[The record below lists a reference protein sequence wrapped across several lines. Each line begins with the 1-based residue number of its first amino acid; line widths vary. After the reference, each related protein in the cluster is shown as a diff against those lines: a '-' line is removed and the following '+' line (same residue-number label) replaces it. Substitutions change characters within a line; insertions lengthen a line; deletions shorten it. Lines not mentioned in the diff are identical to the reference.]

1 MFDLKSIRN
10 STDNSPQ
17 NYRLEDEGLK
27 MAIQMAIWLEKPLLL
42 TGAPGTGKTQLA
54 HKVAYDLSLSGDETN
69 CANFIDKP
77 FIFNTKTTSTCTD
90 LFYSYDAIRHFQKK
104 YSDQIGNTQDETTAH
119 SYIKLN
125 ALGRAIVQ
133 SHGGEGVKG
142 NEELKDLQKLLDFDK
157 IIIPELKSSVVLIDE
172 IDKAPRDFPNDLL
185 NEIDNMEFSIN
196 ELMNLHV
203 KKNENNRARI
213 LVIMTS
219 NFEKALPD
227 AFLRRCLFYHIPSP
241 NQKELIEIV
250 NLRMGGQK
258 NVSQN
263 IETIVT
269 EFMTIRDS
277 LKDKKP
283 STAELLEWVKVLAE
297 LSLLNGILDFKTLNE
312 DQKNKIKKSYSAL
325 AKSKDDLEIL
335 TRK

>member
-1 MFDLKSIRN
+1 MFDLKSIKT
-10 STDNSPQ
+10 SADKSPQ

-54 HKVAYDLSLSGDETN
+54 FKVAYDLSLMEDSSD

-104 YSDQIGNTQDETTAH
+104 YSDQIGSKQDETTAH
-119 SYIKLN
+119 SYLKLN

-133 SHGGEGVKG
+133 SYGG
-142 NEELKDLQKLLDFDK
+142 NEIKNNVQLEELQKLLDFDK
-157 IIIPELKSSVVLIDE
+157 TIMSELRSSVVLIDE

-203 KKNENNRARI
+203 RKSENNRARV

-241 NQKELIEIV
+241 NQQELVEIV
-250 NLRMGGQK
+250 NLRLGGQK
-258 NVSQN
+258 NIANN
-263 IETIVT
+263 IETIVK
-269 EFMTIRDS
+269 EFMILRDS

-283 STAELLEWVKVLAE
+283 STAELLEWVKVLE
-297 LSLLNGILDFKTLNE
+297 QLSLLNGVLDFKNLSE
-312 DQKNKIKKSYSAL
+312 EQKMKLKQSYAAL

-335 TRK
+335 TR

>member
-1 MFDLKSIRN
+1 MFDLKSIKT
-10 STDNSPQ
+10 SADKSPQ

-27 MAIQMAIWLEKPLLL
+27 TAIQMAIWLEKPLLL

-54 HKVAYDLSLSGDETN
+54 YKVAYDLSLMGDSPE
-69 CANFIDKP
+69 CANFIEKP
-77 FIFNTKTTSTCTD
+77 YIFNTKTTSSCMD

-104 YSDQIGNTQDETTAH
+104 YSDQIDSKLDETTAH
-119 SYIKLN
+119 TYIKLN

-133 SHGGEGVKG
+133 SYGGENIKE
-142 NEELKDLQKLLDFDK
+142 NENLKELQKLLDFDK
-157 IIIPELKSSVVLIDE
+157 TIKTEMRSSVVLIDE

-203 KKNENNRARI
+203 KKNENNKARV

-219 NFEKALPD
+219 NFEKALPE

-241 NQKELIEIV
+241 TQKELIEIV

-258 NVSQN
+258 NIAGNV
-263 IETIVT
+263 ETIVT
-269 EFMTIRDS
+269 EFITLREN

-283 STAELLEWVKVLAE
+283 STAELLEWVKVLE
-297 LSLLNGILDFKTLNE
+297 QLGLLNGVLNFNTLSK
-312 DQKNKIKKSYSAL
+312 DQKKMLKQSYAAL

-335 TRK
+335 TR

>member
-1 MFDLKSIRN
+1 MFDLKSI
-10 STDNSPQ
+10 STSADKSPQ
-17 NYRLEDEGLK
+17 KYRLEDEGLK

-54 HKVAYDLSLSGDETN
+54 YKVAYDLSLMGDN
-69 CANFIDKP
+69 PDCANFIEKP

-104 YSDQIGNTQDETTAH
+104 YSDQIGNKQDETTAH

-133 SHGGEGVKG
+133 SYGGNGIKE
-142 NEELKDLQKLLDFDK
+142 NDELKELQRLLDFDK
-157 IIIPELKSSVVLIDE
+157 TIMPELRSSVVLIDE

-196 ELMNLHV
+196 ELMNLYI
-203 KKNENNRARI
+203 KKSENKRARV

-250 NLRMGGQK
+250 NLRLGGHE
-258 NVSQN
+258 NITNN

-269 EFMTIRDS
+269 EFMSLRDS

-283 STAELLEWVKVLAE
+283 STAELLEWVKVLE
-297 LSLLNGILDFKTLNE
+297 EMSLLNGILDFKTLSDE
-312 DQKNKIKKSYSAL
+312 QKSKLKQSYATL
-325 AKSKDDLEIL
+325 AKSKNDLEIL
-335 TRK
+335 TR